1 MQVCT
6 SVQTDNHT
14 STPPLSFLQAVCPS
28 CCPTDSFNAL
38 KALQWCC
45 YTNLVVYIFPP
56 SMTRS
61 SQGPS
66 FVPSFLCICV
76 SVCVFQAML
85 NHWTKKIIVEE
96 GHTVAQLVHILYV
109 SACFVTTRSYAT
121 VCPSVH
127 LSGLMKLNVRWEQAR
142 SLPA

>member
-1 MQVCT
+1 
-6 SVQTDNHT
+6 
-14 STPPLSFLQAVCPS
+14 
-28 CCPTDSFNAL
+28 
-38 KALQWCC
+38 
-45 YTNLVVYIFPP
+45 
-56 SMTRS
+56 
-61 SQGPS
+61 
-66 FVPSFLCICV
+66 
-76 SVCVFQAML
+76 ML

-121 VCPSVH
+121 VYLSVH